1 MANLTPYR
9 FLRICW
15 LGGSAHADNEEPA
28 SADASFEP
36 APAERKGRCANEAR
50 VPRDYRE
57 KYSAHEKNLSAASAA
72 PSRPDSR
79 ERTAN
84 VSGDRMPDFVFG
96 VLRAQAVVPG
106 PAQEISPRREDEES
120 RFHPNYSCPDA
131 GTLTEASADPDSA
144 VHKSSERSASTASR
158 SAPSFTRV
166 SAHLFTSYAHKAR
179 R

>member
-1 MANLTPYR
+1 MTNLTPYR

-15 LGGSAHADNEEPA
+15 LGGSAHAGNEEPA
-28 SADASFEP
+28 SADASLEP
-36 APAERKGRCANEAR
+36 APAEQGRRAKEAR
-50 VPRDYRE
+50 VLRDSKEEYF
-57 KYSAHEKNLSAASAA
+57 AQEKNLSSASAA
-72 PSRPDSR
+72 SLRPDSR
-79 ERTAN
+79 ERTAD

-106 PAQEISPRREDEES
+106 PAQETSPRREDEQS
-120 RFHPNYSCPDA
+120 RFHPNSSCTDA

-144 VHKSSERSASTASR
+144 MHKSSERSASTASR
-158 SAPSFTRV
+158 AAPSLTRV

>member
-15 LGGSAHADNEEPA
+15 LGGSAHADNEKPA
-28 SADASFEP
+28 SADVPLEP
-36 APAERKGRCANEAR
+36 APAEEGRRAKEPQ

-57 KYSAHEKNLSAASAA
+57 KYSAQEKNLSAASAA
-72 PSRPDSR
+72 PSSPDSR
-79 ERTAN
+79 ERTVN
-84 VSGDRMPDFVFG
+84 VSGDRIPDFVFG
-96 VLRAQAVVPG
+96 VLRAQTVVPG
-106 PAQEISPRREDEES
+106 PAQEISPRREDEQS
-120 RFHPNYSCPDA
+120 RFHPNSSCPDA
-131 GTLTEASADPDSA
+131 GTLAEASADPDSA